1 MCVHFGPTRPAGHG
15 QFAIL
20 RVPYALCLPLA
31 IALRADAAST
41 SGRRPLPSRHSAPP
55 IDRPSTYQSFTKSPT
70 DTGARSIPSLLSF
83 LPSFEI
89 PHTAWH
95 IGLNSAQRCREL
107 ADSPAWFCARVACA
121 LGPRRQDSQKGEVPS
136 RLSPCVYA
144 QPPDSL
150 ELLLKRRWA
159 RLNTVLAL

>member
-70 DTGARSIPSLLSF
+70 DTGARSIPSIPYPTLLPAF
-83 LPSFEI
+83 EPS
-89 PHTAWH
+89 HTACSRLGE
-95 IGLNSAQRCREL
+95 IMVRRGRDL
-107 ADSPAWFCARVACA
+107 ADSCLA
-121 LGPRRQDSQKGEVPS
+121 LPCVIHSMHSGVRRQALAMGAKPTS
-136 RLSPCVYA
+136 RLSA
-144 QPPDSL
+144 LSPDGSMSCMYRAFIASSCQML
-150 ELLLKRRWA
+150 
-159 RLNTVLAL
+159 